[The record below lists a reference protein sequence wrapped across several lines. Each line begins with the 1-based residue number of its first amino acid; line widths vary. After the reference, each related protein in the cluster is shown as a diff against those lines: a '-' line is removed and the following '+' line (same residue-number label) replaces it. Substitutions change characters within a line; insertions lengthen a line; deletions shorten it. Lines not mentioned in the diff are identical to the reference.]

1 MIALLREAASASLA
15 LGRQVWIWRGERGR
29 LCCGFAF
36 RPGSGVY
43 LCRMCGRA
51 LVR

>member
-1 MIALLREAASASLA
+1 MIALLREAAAASLA
-15 LGRQVWIWRGERGR
+15 LGRQVWIWQDELGR
-29 LCCGFAF
+29 LHAGLAY